1 MALMTIGWLATAGV
15 LAHNVEEARG
25 LPAWSRDAGWWYPPV
40 GAAEFRFA
48 AGVLSLALVAAAA
61 FAQAGGPRS
70 LALHGFAAYLAAM
83 VLNGLTHGVA
93 TVASR
98 RYMPGTLTALLL
110 NLPLGTAFIVRGL
123 REGALAPTTLWL
135 TGAVVVGVLLVS
147 MPLLFALG
155 RRLRPAGG
163 TA

>member
-40 GAAEFRFA
+40 GATEFRFA

-61 FAQAGGPRS
+61 SAHACGPRS
-70 LALHGFAAYLAAM
+70 LAMYGFAAYLAAM
-83 VLNGLTHGVA
+83 VLNAFTHAVA
-93 TVASR
+93 TGVGR

-110 NLPLGTAFIVRGL
+110 NLPLGTMFIVRGL
-123 REGALAPTTLWL
+123 REGAVEPATL
-135 TGAVVVGVLLVS
+135 GYACAIVVAVLLMS
-147 MPLLFALG
+147 MPQLFALG